1 MYLSAKKLPFG
12 LREGCA
18 LLSKLK
24 NAFLTVGVWI
34 AVFAAIYLLIMYE
47 SLRVILGVI
56 VILAIAILGSSALK
70 RGYMTLAVVLVI
82 GMILIWLFGL

>member
-1 MYLSAKKLPFG
+1 MRHSHFVQSCICRPKIALWAE
-12 LREGCA
+12 RGCA

-70 RGYMTLAVVLVI
+70 HGYMTLP
-82 GMILIWLFGL
+82 

>member
-1 MYLSAKKLPFG
+1 
-12 LREGCA
+12 
-18 LLSKLK
+18 
-24 NAFLTVGVWI
+24 
-34 AVFAAIYLLIMYE
+34 MYE